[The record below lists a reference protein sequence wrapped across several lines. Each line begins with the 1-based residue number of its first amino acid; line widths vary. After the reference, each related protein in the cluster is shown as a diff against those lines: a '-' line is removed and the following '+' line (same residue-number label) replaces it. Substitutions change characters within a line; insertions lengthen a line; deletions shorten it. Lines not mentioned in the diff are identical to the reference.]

1 MRKSGTAV
9 EQADDIENFEFFFFI
24 LFTFFLLLFSSL
36 MAGFNHSISSDD
48 DFETSKSP
56 LLSQNYV
63 KKNLKIPVGHILAA
77 MKWKNTPVAQKMMGT
92 VFDA

>member
-9 EQADDIENFEFFFFI
+9 EQADDVENFEF
-24 LFTFFLLLFSSL
+24 LFLKFCLRFFLLLFSSL
-36 MAGFNHSISSDD
+36 MACFNHSISSDD

-77 MKWKNTPVAQKMMGT
+77 MKWKNTRVAQKMIGS
-92 VFDA
+92 FY